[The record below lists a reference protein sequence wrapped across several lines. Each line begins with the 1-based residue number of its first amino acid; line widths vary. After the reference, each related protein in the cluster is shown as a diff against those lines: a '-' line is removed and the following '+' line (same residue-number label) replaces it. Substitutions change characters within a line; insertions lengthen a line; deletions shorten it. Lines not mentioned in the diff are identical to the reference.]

1 MQHSSLQRSPA
12 EIGAL
17 ALKVLRMEAL
27 LTPKPGLVDQ
37 QNNGAHSDMDLALLL
52 RSAEVL
58 HPFFVELAEYGG
70 AHKLEAPQRI
80 FTALRS
86 IGIRAEVEMYQATGG
101 INTHKGALFGLG
113 LLCAAAGVLGEE
125 AEVES
130 LCAYV
135 AEMTKGITA
144 REGVEKQLIRLPES
158 MRWQMSGA
166 RGEAESGFYHA
177 RKIGLPVY
185 FKALQ
190 WGQTQEEA
198 ALRALLQLMTCL
210 MDTNLLRRG
219 GQAAVLYVQRRAEEV
234 LHNFSIIEIEK
245 FDQELIAANLS
256 PGGSADCLAITLFLS
271 SFVRGRFSPKLSF
284 SETLRS
290 SRV

>member
-12 EIGAL
+12 VIGAL
-17 ALKVLRMEAL
+17 ALSALRTEAL
-27 LTPKPGLVDQ
+27 LTPKPGLVDK

-58 HPFFVELAEYGG
+58 QPFFVELAEYGG
-70 AHKLEAPQRI
+70 AHKLEAPHRV
-80 FTALRS
+80 FVASRG
-86 IGIRAEVEMYQATGG
+86 IGMRAEAEMLQATGG

-125 AEVES
+125 ARVES

-144 REGVEKQLIRLPES
+144 REGVEKQWTRLPES
-158 MRWQMSGA
+158 VRLQMSGA

-198 ALRALLQLMTCL
+198 ALRALLQLMSCL

-245 FDQELIAANLS
+245 FDQELITANLS

-271 SFVRGRFSPKLSF
+271 AFVRGRFSPKISF
-284 SETLRS
+284 TETLRS
-290 SRV
+290 SKV

>member
-1 MQHSSLQRSPA
+1 MQHSSWQRSPA

-17 ALKVLRMEAL
+17 ALKALRTEAL
-27 LTPKPGLVDQ
+27 LTPKPGLVDRN
-37 QNNGAHSDMDLALLL
+37 NNGAHADMDLALLL

-58 HPFFVELAEYGG
+58 QPFFVELAEYGG

-86 IGIRAEVEMYQATGG
+86 IGIRAEAEMLQATGG

-125 AEVES
+125 AEIES

-158 MRWQMSGA
+158 VRLQMSGA

-234 LHNFSIIEIEK
+234 LHHFSISEVEN
-245 FDQELIAANLS
+245 FDREMIQANLS

-271 SFVRGRFSPKLSF
+271 AFVRGRFSPKISF

-290 SRV
+290 SKV

>member
-17 ALKVLRMEAL
+17 ALSALRTEAL
-27 LTPKPGLVDQ
+27 LTPKPGLVDRN
-37 QNNGAHSDMDLALLL
+37 NNGAHADMDLALLL
-52 RSAEVL
+52 HSAEVL
-58 HPFFVELAEYGG
+58 QPFFVELAEYGG
-70 AHKLEAPQRI
+70 AHKSEAPQRI
-80 FTALRS
+80 FAALRS

-113 LLCAAAGVLGEE
+113 LLSAAAGVLGED
-125 AEVES
+125 AEIEP

-166 RGEAESGFYHA
+166 RGEAESGFNHA
-177 RKIGLPVY
+177 RKIGIPVY

-219 GQAAVLYVQRRAEEV
+219 GQTAVLYVQRRAEEV

-271 SFVRGRFSPKLSF
+271 AFSRGRFSPKIMF
-284 SETLRS
+284 SESMKS
-290 SRV
+290 SKF